1 MSYRFKS
8 VWFFP
13 QMRRTKSN
21 EPVLKIVFR
30 KITTEIM
37 KRYLE
42 ILIKYSN
49 EDLYSIISHVYLS
62 KK

>member
-1 MSYRFKS
+1 
-8 VWFFP
+8 
-13 QMRRTKSN
+13 
-21 EPVLKIVFR
+21 
-30 KITTEIM
+30 M

-62 KK
+62 KNNIKEGSDFLLDSAS